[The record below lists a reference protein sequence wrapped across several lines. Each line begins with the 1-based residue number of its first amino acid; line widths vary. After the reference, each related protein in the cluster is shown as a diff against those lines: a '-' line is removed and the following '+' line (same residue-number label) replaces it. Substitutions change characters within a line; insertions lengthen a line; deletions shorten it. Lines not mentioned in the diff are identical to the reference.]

1 MLEIMK
7 KEIQVT
13 IQYSEGSSNNE
24 VKGERCISQGIEAE
38 KESSHVPSLSPSRLG
53 KYNLSHTFFSQCYVD
68 RSLELGCVM
77 VTS

>member
-13 IQYSEGSSNNE
+13 IQYNEDSSNNE

-38 KESSHVPSLSPSRLG
+38 KESSHVPSLSPSTLLPLKALG
-53 KYNLSHTFFSQCYVD
+53 HGEERPQVK
-68 RSLELGCVM
+68 
-77 VTS
+77 